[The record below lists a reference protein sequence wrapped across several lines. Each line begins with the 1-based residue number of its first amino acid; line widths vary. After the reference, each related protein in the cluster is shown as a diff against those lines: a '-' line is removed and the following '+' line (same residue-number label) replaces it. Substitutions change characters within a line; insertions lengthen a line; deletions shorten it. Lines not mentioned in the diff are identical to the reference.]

1 MTNKSNSNQVSE
13 RILRLPEVMERTGLG
28 RSSIYLNIS
37 ENTFPKQI
45 GLGERSVGW
54 LESEVNAWIAKRIS
68 ASRGQPPYRRHRP

>member
-1 MTNKSNSNQVSE
+1 MGIQTMTNKSNSNQVSE

-45 GLGERSVGW
+45 SLGERSVGW
-54 LESEVNAWIAKRIS
+54 LESEINAWIAQRIT
-68 ASRGQPPYRRHRP
+68 ASRQQPP